1 MAVADQGAGHI
12 HPFAAWVGS
21 ATGGSVYFAQQQIL
35 HKHGAV
41 NARIRRQ
48 GSDHVRAT
56 SKPALLSALV
66 FSSLRQESVMR
77 KETSLG
83 SMK

>member
-21 ATGGSVYFAQQQIL
+21 ATGGSVYFARQQVL

-41 NARIRRQ
+41 NARVRRQ

-56 SKPALLSALV
+56 SKPALSNASV
-66 FSSLRQESVMR
+66 VSSSRQES
-77 KETSLG
+77 G
-83 SMK
+83 